1 MMNNMSQKLKRI
13 RQALNLK
20 QKEMAE
26 KLGVS
31 LRAYQ
36 HWEYGDREIP
46 LWAIRK
52 LIGDLRVNPEW
63 LFLDRGD
70 MFFSKEYE
78 KWQEDVLKHS
88 KELRPVDYRYIPIVG
103 YVSAG
108 VPKGGQEENL
118 GWMMVELTSPAD
130 KALIVDGDS
139 MEPTI
144 PKGSVVAIKPVSVWE
159 LKNGDVVVVRLDGEH
174 ALKRVYFDKQKII
187 LRSDNPKYKD
197 IIVDPKQAELIIEG
211 KAIKVQMNL

>member
-1 MMNNMSQKLKRI
+1 MIDISGKLKEIRKAMGLSQKD
-13 RQALNLK
+13 
-20 QKEMAE
+20 MAN

-31 LRAYQ
+31 FRTYQ
-36 HWEYGDREIP
+36 NWEYGERTP
-46 LWAIRK
+46 PAWLMVK
-52 LIGDLRVNPEW
+52 LIRDLRVNPEW
-63 LFLDRGD
+63 LFLDKGD
-70 MFFSKEYE
+70 IFISKEYE
-78 KWQEDVLKHS
+78 RWQEDVLKHS

-108 VPKGGQEENL
+108 VPKEGQEEHL

-174 ALKRVYFDKQKII
+174 ALKRVYFDKRKII

>member
-1 MMNNMSQKLKRI
+1 MIDLSNKLKEI
-13 RQALNLK
+13 RKALGLS
-20 QKEMAE
+20 QKEMAG
-26 KLGVS
+26 KLGIS
-31 LRAYQ
+31 FRTYQ
-36 HWEYGDREIP
+36 NWEYGERTPPAWLIV
-46 LWAIRK
+46 K
-52 LIGDLRVNPEW
+52 LIRDLRVNPEW
-63 LFLDRGD
+63 LFMDKGTI
-70 MFFSKEYE
+70 FISEEYE

-108 VPKGGQEENL
+108 VPKEGEEEEL
-118 GWMMVELTSPAD
+118 GWMLVELTSPAD

-144 PKGSVVAIKPVSVWE
+144 PRGSVVAIKPVSVWE

-187 LRSDNPKYKD
+187 LRSDNPKYED
-197 IIVDPKQAELIIEG
+197 IVVDPKQAELIIEG

>member
-1 MMNNMSQKLKRI
+1 MHGLANKLKEVRK
-13 RQALNLK
+13 ALGLT
-20 QKEMAE
+20 QKEMAQ
-26 KLGVS
+26 KLGLS
-31 LRAYQ
+31 LRGY
-36 HWEYGDREIP
+36 HNYEKGERDIP
-46 LWAIRK
+46 TWMIIR
-52 LIGDLRVNPEW
+52 LIRDFRVNPEW
-63 LFLDRGD
+63 LFLDKGD

-108 VPKGGQEENL
+108 VPKEGQEEHL

-174 ALKRVYFDKQKII
+174 ALKRVYFDKRKII